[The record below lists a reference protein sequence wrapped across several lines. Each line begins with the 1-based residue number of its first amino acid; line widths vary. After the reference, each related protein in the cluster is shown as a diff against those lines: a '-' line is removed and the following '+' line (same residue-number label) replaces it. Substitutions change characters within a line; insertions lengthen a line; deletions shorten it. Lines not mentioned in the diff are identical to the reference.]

1 MENGGWVVNIYLE
14 KKTMKDL
21 RKIIREYLN
30 EQYNFKNI
38 KAYRGVGKNINKT
51 YGGND
56 DGIGVFWTDNLTMA
70 KWFAGLIDYNV
81 NTNKYEDIS
90 TDGKILKKILSFL
103 NPYIINSDDEDYDSF
118 QQYMDEIKDF
128 GGVAKYK
135 SYLIKNDYDG
145 IILKNN
151 NTNYYEEGVYDIYIE
166 FLK

>member
-1 MENGGWVVNIYLE
+1 ME
-14 KKTMKDL
+14 KDMKL
-21 RKIIREYLN
+21 RKFIATTIREYLN

-70 KWFAGLIDYNV
+70 KWFAGLIDYDV
-81 NTNKYEDIS
+81 NTEKYENIS
-90 TDGKILKKILSFL
+90 TDGKILEKTLSFL

-118 QQYMDEIKDF
+118 QHYMDNIKNF
-128 GGVAKYK
+128 GSVEKYK

-166 FLK
+166 F